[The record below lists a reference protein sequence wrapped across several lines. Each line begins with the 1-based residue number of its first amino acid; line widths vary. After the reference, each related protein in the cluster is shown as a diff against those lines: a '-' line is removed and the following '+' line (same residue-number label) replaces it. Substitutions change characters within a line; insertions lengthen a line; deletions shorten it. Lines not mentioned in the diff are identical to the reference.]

1 VSASAKPVV
10 TGVGVISGLGP
21 DTAAFSEGLQS
32 GRSGISKL
40 AKSGLVASSIDG
52 TTYLQRL
59 QGLPELPKEVVDRAR
74 RLGQRAP
81 RCSQL
86 AIIAALQAGAAA
98 RVWELDPT
106 RLGVIVAGHG
116 PNRSYQVQEGR
127 RFAERGL
134 VSPNYALHF
143 MDTDLVGTVSE
154 VLGCKGEGY
163 SVGGASASGNVGLIH
178 GARAVEYGHVDAC
191 IVIGYLAELSDVELQ
206 AFENLGCLAGQ
217 RFAEFPARACRPFD
231 AGAEGFV
238 YGEASACVV
247 LERKASATGR
257 RAEAL
262 AQVLGT
268 AMALNASRGPSP
280 DQGAEVTVM
289 RRAIEMSGVRHT
301 DIDYINA
308 HATSTPLGDLTEV
321 TAIREVFGEH
331 ISRVWINST
340 KSMTGHCLWSAGVVE
355 AIASIVQL
363 REGFVHPNLNLEEP
377 IDAQCRFAGAHKV
390 EASLEIALSNSF
402 GFGGINTSV
411 VFGVP

>member
-1 VSASAKPVV
+1 
-10 TGVGVISGLGP
+10 
-21 DTAAFSEGLQS
+21 
-32 GRSGISKL
+32 
-40 AKSGLVASSIDG
+40 
-52 TTYLQRL
+52 
-59 QGLPELPKEVVDRAR
+59 
-74 RLGQRAP
+74 
-81 RCSQL
+81 
-86 AIIAALQAGAAA
+86 
-98 RVWELDPT
+98 
-106 RLGVIVAGHG
+106 
-116 PNRSYQVQEGR
+116 
-127 RFAERGL
+127 
-134 VSPNYALHF
+134 LHF

-178 GARAVEYGHVDAC
+178 GARAVEYGDVDAC
-191 IVIGYLAELSDVELQ
+191 IVIGYLADLSDVDLK

-231 AGAEGFV
+231 TAAEGFV

-268 AMALNASRGPSP
+268 AMALSASRGPSP
-280 DQGAEVTVM
+280 DQQAEVTVM
-289 RRAIEMSGVRHT
+289 RRAIEMSGVRPA

-321 TAIREVFGEH
+321 KAIREVFGEH
-331 ISRVWINST
+331 IARVWINST

-363 REGFVHPNLNLEEP
+363 SQGFVHPNLNLEEP

-390 EASLEIALSNSF
+390 EASLEMALSNSF

-411 VFGVP
+411 VFGRP